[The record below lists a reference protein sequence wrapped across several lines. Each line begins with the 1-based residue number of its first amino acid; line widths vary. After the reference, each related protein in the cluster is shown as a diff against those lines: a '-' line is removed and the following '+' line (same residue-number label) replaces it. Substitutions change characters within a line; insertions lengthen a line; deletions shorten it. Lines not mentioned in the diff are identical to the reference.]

1 MNQAPAAGEVPFA
14 LLAERA
20 DAARSKVAAADWAV
34 RDLLTEAVDAITAF
48 NRAGLV
54 SLVQTLRAD
63 PRGADLLY
71 AALDRPEVMALLVAH
86 DIVRADRTLD
96 VLRAAEQLRP
106 YLIASGTDVAVLRV
120 DGDVA
125 TVRFAGHPPDGMRA
139 DVRDTLLARV
149 PGLASVVEDQRDL
162 EPDGCAFVPLNTV
175 RVGRP

>member
-1 MNQAPAAGEVPFA
+1 MSQPTAADQIPFGV
-14 LLAERA
+14 LAERA
-20 DAARSKVAAADWAV
+20 DAARAKVAAADRAAV
-34 RDLLTEAVDAITAF
+34 DLLTEAVDAITAF

-54 SLVQTLRAD
+54 SLVQALRAD

-106 YLIASGTDVAVLRV
+106 YLVASGTDLEVLRV

-125 TVRFAGHPPDGMRA
+125 TVRFAGNPPDGMRA

-149 PGLASVVEDQRDL
+149 PGLASVVESEA
-162 EPDGCAFVPLNTV
+162 EPEPAGRAFVPLDSI
-175 RVGRP
+175 RVGRL